1 MTVNLQEFLEI
12 VGKVLTILL
21 GFCSIAKWIVYRIE
35 KGQEQVI
42 AEHRRDF
49 KRMKKEL
56 KKRVSRDECE
66 RIRAQCL
73 CEEERKKMK
82 IKTMLFFLLPVLM
95 LTGCSTITH
104 FDENG
109 KITRIEK
116 VTNFSRAMDG
126 TNSKSQI
133 MLVSGIYASF
143 EASASAGENCTPG
156 ISLRYADGKVA
167 IANVKEGAD
176 FTGSADVVEKF
187 FADKTTIGKDGIKKE

>member
-1 MTVNLQEFLEI
+1 MKNIFCAA
-12 VGKVLTILL
+12 LL
-21 GFCSIAKWIVYRIE
+21 
-35 KGQEQVI
+35 
-42 AEHRRDF
+42 
-49 KRMKKEL
+49 L
-56 KKRVSRDECE
+56 
-66 RIRAQCL
+66 L
-73 CEEERKKMK
+73 CC
-82 IKTMLFFLLPVLM
+82 
-95 LTGCSTITH
+95 GCSTVKH

-156 ISLRYADGKVA
+156 ISLRYADGKIA
-167 IANVKEGAD
+167 IANVKEDAD